1 MRWWLFVSVLSVCSG
16 GCAQAVSDG
25 PSNGGRTDTDGVDE
39 DTGTADDTGGSDGS
53 LAETSVGDT
62 GGSATDTGG
71 GATDTGTTVT
81 DTGTTVTD
89 TGTSS
94 KDTGT
99 GTTDTGTTVTDTG
112 TTTGPIGG
120 GPCASGGS
128 GATAFRVRW
137 AGSGSG
143 STAYPVYEVTGLP
156 DKTGFKAGAYGYS
169 IGYTPTFEDPFL
181 GVGGLRLDS
190 SAFVDIDFSTSGI
203 SSISRATLSIFGRS
217 YNTTA
222 SGSYN
227 WQTFDGTG
235 STPTGAVSNSAPYQW
250 YGPLGYLGSG
260 PIGDVLAVIKTGKT
274 IKLRIKAGG
283 PSGALIVNKIEL
295 CLEAT

>member
-1 MRWWLFVSVLSVCSG
+1 MRWLLFASVLSI

-25 PSNGGRTDTDGVDE
+25 PSDGGRTDTDGVDE
-39 DTGTADDTGGSDGS
+39 DTAS
-53 LAETSVGDT
+53 AE
-62 GGSATDTGG
+62 DTGG
-71 GATDTGTTVT
+71 GAIDSSTVT
-81 DTGTTVTD
+81 DTGTAVTDTAVTD
-89 TGTSS
+89 TGTSVTDTGS
-94 KDTGT
+94 STKDTGST
-99 GTTDTGTTVTDTG
+99 ATDTGSTVTDTG
-112 TTTGPIGG
+112 TTTGPITG
-120 GPCASGGS
+120 GPCASGGT
-128 GATAFRVRW
+128 GATAFRIRW

-156 DKTGFKAGAYGYS
+156 DKSGFKAGAYGYS
-169 IGYTPTFEDPFL
+169 IGYTPTFEDIYL

-190 SAFVDIDFSTSGI
+190 SDFVDIDFSTNGI
-203 SSISRATLSIFGRS
+203 SSISTATLSIYGRS

-235 STPTGAVSNSAPYQW
+235 STPSGAVSNSAPYQW

-260 PIGDVLAVIKTGKT
+260 PIGDVLTVIKTGKT

>member
-1 MRWWLFVSVLSVCSG
+1 MRFALVPLVLAV
-16 GCAQAVSDG
+16 GCAHATSD
-25 PSNGGRTDTDGVDE
+25 DGSYSRDA
-39 DTGTADDTGGSDGS
+39 DTGNEDPGPVDTARDDTKRGDT
-53 LAETSVGDT
+53 LTTDDTAVGDT
-62 GGSATDTGG
+62 SIATDTGS
-71 GATDTGTTVT
+71 GT
-81 DTGTTVTD
+81 
-89 TGTSS
+89 

-99 GTTDTGTTVTDTG
+99 KDTGTVVVDTGTVVTDTS
-112 TTTGPIGG
+112 TGGVIKG
-120 GPCASGGS
+120 GPCSSGAS
-128 GATAFRVRW
+128 GATAFRIRW

-156 DKTGFKAGAYGYS
+156 DSSGFKVGAYGYS
-169 IGYTPTFEDPFL
+169 IGYTPTFEDIYL

-190 SAFVDIDFSTSGI
+190 SNFVDVDLSTAGI
-203 SSISRATLSIFGRS
+203 GSISRATLSIFGRS
-217 YNTTA
+217 FNTTS

-235 STPTGAVSNSAPYQW
+235 ATPTGAISNSAPYQW

-260 PIGDVLAVIKTGKT
+260 PIGDVTAVIKTGKS

-283 PSGALIVNKIEL
+283 PSGSLIVNRIEL